1 MLQQMQAREDVL
13 REISRQL
20 ELPPSEIPKSAHCLL
35 LIDHTQVGFDGDFIE
50 QQYWLFAII
59 KSVDN

>member
-1 MLQQMQAREDVL
+1 MKAREDVPQ
-13 REISRQL
+13 EISHQP
-20 ELPPSEIPKSAHCLL
+20 ELPPLEIPKLAHYLL

-50 QQYWLFAII
+50 QQYWLLLF